1 MDHRHADYDS
11 AAITNSATPPFT
23 NIIVTKYLNKMLREY
38 VIQIFVLAN
47 DATKRARLE
56 FVLGFLLKG
65 QAVIVSI
72 INFLLLVT
80 R

>member
-38 VIQIFVLAN
+38 VIQIPVLAN
-47 DATKRARLE
+47 DAIKRTRLKS
-56 FVLGFLLKG
+56 VLGFLLEG
-65 QAVIVSI
+65 QAVV
-72 INFLLLVT
+72 V
-80 R
+80 